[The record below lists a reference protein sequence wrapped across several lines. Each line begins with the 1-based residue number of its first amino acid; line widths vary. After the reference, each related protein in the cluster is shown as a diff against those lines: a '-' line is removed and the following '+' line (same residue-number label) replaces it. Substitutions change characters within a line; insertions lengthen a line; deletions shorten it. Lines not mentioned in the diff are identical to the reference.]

1 MGSMNV
7 KKLEITRKI
16 VQVIAIVVSVG
27 LIPLAIIVPWSSKLI
42 VEDYGTFGSVYTVY
56 HYNIY
61 LGLAYILPVVAL
73 LVTNGSLK
81 RYFKRYR
88 TEIISPIRVSSIKT
102 VSVAQSGSNKQEL
115 LLAGANE
122 LRYCIICGKS
132 NDYSG
137 SFCKYCGTQF

>member
-1 MGSMNV
+1 MDGMNV
-7 KKLEITRKI
+7 TKLEITRKVI
-16 VQVIAIVVSVG
+16 QVITIVVSVG
-27 LIPLAIIVPWSSKLI
+27 LIPLAIFDPWSSELI
-42 VEDYGTFGSVYTVY
+42 VEDYGSFGSSYWVY

-61 LGLAYILPVVAL
+61 LGLAYFLPAFAL

-81 RYFKRYR
+81 RYFKGYR
-88 TEIISPIRVSSIKT
+88 AEIISPIRVSPINS

-132 NDYSG
+132 DNYSG